1 MRFTVFLLATLAFAI
16 IAIIVI
22 AIGNKVINSMEKD
35 NAKNDVEVRKIYK
48 DEENENA

>member
-16 IAIIVI
+16 IVIIVI